1 MQIFVAAAARPADPA
16 WDGGAAATCWVD
28 EPLVTHQA
36 KDRRGELTI
45 ASSNTSRGTVYFTH
59 RYLNKQHDSFKASQN
74 LNPAPELNRTGQSDL
89 ERKKISFSV
98 GKVAVN

>member
-28 EPLVTHQA
+28 ELLVTHQA

-45 ASSNTSRGTVYFTH
+45 ASQNTSRGDVHFTH
-59 RYLNKQHDSFKASQN
+59 RSLSEQA
-74 LNPAPELNRTGQSDL
+74 T
-89 ERKKISFSV
+89 
-98 GKVAVN
+98 

>member
-16 WDGGAAATCWVD
+16 WDGGAAATCWVA
-28 EPLVTHQA
+28 ELLVTHQA
-36 KDRRGELTI
+36 EDRQGELTI

-89 ERKKISFSV
+89 ERKKIRFLLA
-98 GKVAVN
+98 KWL